1 MSTLASLHGRR
12 GGTTSKNPHKISEKD
27 GFALVVGA
35 TMMWAHF
42 RDSTNPEFWETIGR
56 EVKDAEGTEVLWPK
70 NEIIRLFHET
80 VLNTIGQVGLGLHHS
95 LRRGTFGAWRRS
107 LVLCCIHSNGQRRGA
122 LEGLGAPK
130 QWCVLSQA
138 SPPKLAGLREDEVQR
153 ACARREADPD
163 V

>member
-1 MSTLASLHGRR
+1 M
-12 GGTTSKNPHKISEKD
+12 
-27 GFALVVGA
+27 
-35 TMMWAHF
+35 
-42 RDSTNPEFWETIGR
+42 
-56 EVKDAEGTEVLWPK
+56 KDAEGTEVLWPK

-130 QWCVLSQA
+130 QWSVLSQA
-138 SPPKLAGLREDEVQR
+138 SPPKLAGLRGFFFRLIDIYPHKDIASPPR
-153 ACARREADPD
+153 HIAPPT
-163 V
+163 